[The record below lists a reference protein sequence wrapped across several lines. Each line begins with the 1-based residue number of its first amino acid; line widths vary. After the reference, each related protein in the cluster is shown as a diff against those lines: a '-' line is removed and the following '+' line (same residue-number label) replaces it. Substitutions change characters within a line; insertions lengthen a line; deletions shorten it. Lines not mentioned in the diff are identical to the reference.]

1 MVRALKGNDSESFPK
16 VKYTLSSFSQ
26 TPDRMIF
33 LSSVGHHK
41 TSEKISSLTDLGLN
55 SDSTPLIAM

>member
-16 VKYTLSSFSQ
+16 VEYTLSNFSQ

-33 LSSVGHHK
+33 LSSVEHHK
-41 TSEKISSLTDLGLN
+41 ISKKISSLTDLGLN
-55 SDSTPLIAM
+55 PDSTPLIAM